1 MKKLLLLCTVLLCA
15 SFAFSQNLGRF
26 SIKGFIADSSDAGLS
41 SATVM
46 LLLRKDSSLVS
57 YGRSGD
63 KGSFEFKNVKRGN
76 YLLKVTYV
84 GYLPYQSDIEAAAG
98 PETNMGRIKLKT
110 ITKELFEVVIRTA
123 KAPLVIKGD
132 TIEYNASSF
141 KVPPG
146 SSVEDLLRRLP
157 GFQIGQDGSIRA
169 QGQEVKRVTVDGKS
183 FFGADPKAAT
193 KNLPAEAIS
202 KVQLFNDKSEQAKLT
217 GVDDGKKEK
226 TVNLELK
233 EDFKKGGFGKATAGV
248 GDAGRAQARGN
259 YNRFTPNEQFSVL
272 GFGNNINQTGV
283 SRDDYED
290 FKGSQTYN
298 WGDEADFG
306 FSGGGRFSYF
316 SDGDD
321 NNESFSVPTSYGP
334 GRGFSKNGGAGIN
347 YNFDTKKTKLS
358 SNYFYNQTRQT
369 LDAVSNRENFLQNNE
384 TFRTADTSARNNFIG
399 NHRLGLRFEKTIDS
413 LNTLII
419 IANAR
424 TNNGN
429 NTYGSYQQFLR
440 TGNVL
445 SNQSDIRNA
454 NTSNSLV
461 GAITAI
467 YRHKFRKKGRNF
479 AASFSYTFN
488 NRDATADQFSDNL
501 FFQKSTTGNNVL
513 TTRQII
519 NQQQNTTSQQYQ
531 LKGSLSYVEPLSKK
545 FFWETF
551 YNFSLRQDEVDRDV
565 MDKKERP
572 LQDIRNN
579 ALSQYYTNSLTYNRL
594 GSSIRYSHN
603 GFSIATGLAAQQFQV
618 RGQFASDQAASTFS
632 NVNTS
637 FFTLVPNVSL
647 NIDLKNNKYLYGS
660 YDMNVQQP
668 STRNLQPVIDN
679 SNPLLITEGNPNLL
693 PTITHNPSLGFNYFN
708 PGNFTSFFGNL
719 FYNYQVNQVVYNQ
732 EVDANLVTRTR
743 PVNISG
749 GRGMGTYLNFG
760 FPVVKTKFTLNLNG
774 SASINQNP
782 IFINNV
788 QNNTNS
794 QSYQLGMRFDLTPS
808 DKFTFYGNA
817 NFGITDTKYSINS
830 GQNQQQYNH
839 RFGGEMNVALPAGI
853 YFNSSFNYNI
863 YINRRFGFDQRL
875 PILNS
880 SVYKLFLKDKKG
892 EIRLSA
898 YDLFNRN
905 QGISQSASQNF
916 VSDERVQTLARY
928 FMLSFTYNF
937 RGLKSQMR
945 RSSY

>member
-1 MKKLLLLCTVLLCA
+1 MKKLFLLCTVLFCA
-15 SFAFSQNLGRF
+15 SAAFSQNLGRF

-46 LLLRKDSSLVS
+46 LLSRKDSSLVS
-57 YGRSGD
+57 YGRSGE
-63 KGSFEFKNVKRGN
+63 KGNFEFKNVKRGN
-76 YLLKVTYV
+76 YLLKITYV
-84 GYLPYQSDIEAAAG
+84 GYLPYQKDIEAADG
-98 PETNMGRIKLKT
+98 PETDMGRIKLKA

-146 SSVEDLLRRLP
+146 STVEDLLRRLP
-157 GFQIGQDGSIRA
+157 GFQVSQDGSIRA

-183 FFGADPKAAT
+183 FFGTDPKAAT
-193 KNLPAEAIS
+193 KNLPAEAIA
-202 KVQLFNDKSEQAKLT
+202 KVQLFNGQSEQSKLT

-233 EDFKKGGFGKATAGV
+233 ENFKKGGFGKATAGV

-259 YNRFTPNEQFSVL
+259 YNRFNTNEQFSVL

-306 FSGGGRFSYF
+306 FNGSGRFFYF

-321 NNESFSVPTSYGP
+321 NSESFSVPTSYGP
-334 GRGFSKNGGAGIN
+334 GRGFSKNGGAGVN
-347 YNFDTKKTKLS
+347 YNYDTKKTKFS

-369 LDAVSNRENFLQNNE
+369 LDAVSNRKTFLQNNE
-384 TFRTADTSARNNFIG
+384 TFRNADTSARNNFIG
-399 NHRLGLRFEKTIDS
+399 NHRLGVRFEKTIDS
-413 LNTLII
+413 LNTVIV
-419 IANAR
+419 IANAL

-429 NTYGSYQQFLR
+429 NVYSSYQQFLR
-440 TGNVL
+440 TGDVL
-445 SNQSDIRNA
+445 SNQSTIRNA
-454 NTSNSLV
+454 NSSNSLV

-467 YRHKFRKKGRNF
+467 YRHKFKKKGRNF
-479 AASFSYTFN
+479 AASFAYTFN
-488 NRDATADQFSDNL
+488 NRDASADQFSDNL
-501 FFQKSTTGNNVL
+501 FFQQSPNGGNL
-513 TTRQII
+513 TTRQVI
-519 NQQQNTTSQQYQ
+519 NQQQITTSQQYQ
-531 LKGSLSYVEPLSKK
+531 IKGSLSYVEPLSKK
-545 FFWETF
+545 FLLESF
-551 YNFSLRQDEVDRDV
+551 YNFSLRQDEVDREV

-579 ALSQYYTNSLTYNRL
+579 ALSQYYTNDLTYNRL
-594 GSSIRYSHN
+594 GTSIRYSHN
-603 GFSIATGLAAQQFQV
+603 GFNIATGLAAQQIQV
-618 RGQFASDQAASTFS
+618 RGKFASDQNAATFS

-637 FFTLVPNVSL
+637 FFTLVPNVSV
-647 NIDLKNNKYLYGS
+647 NFDLKNNKYLYSS
-660 YDMNVQQP
+660 YDVSVQQP
-668 STRNLQPVIDN
+668 STRNLQPVVDN
-679 SNPLLITEGNPNLL
+679 SNPLFITEGNPNLL
-693 PTITHNPSLGFNYFN
+693 PAITHSPSLGFNHFN
-708 PGNFTSFFGNL
+708 PGNFTNFFGNI
-719 FYNYQVNQVVYNQ
+719 YYSYQVNQVVYNQ

-749 GRGMGTYLNFG
+749 GRSLGTYLNFG
-760 FPVVKTKFTLNLNG
+760 FPIVKTKFTLNLN
-774 SASINQNP
+774 SSVFFNQNP

-788 QNNTNS
+788 QNTTNS
-794 QSYQLGMRFDLTPS
+794 QGYNFGMRFDLTPS

-830 GQNQQQYNH
+830 GQNQQQFNH
-839 RFGGEMNVALPAGI
+839 RFGGDMNVALPAGI

-863 YINRRFGFDQRL
+863 FINRRFGFDQRL
-875 PILNS
+875 PILNCS
-880 SVYKLFLKDKKG
+880 FYKLFLKDKKG
-892 EIRLSA
+892 EVRLAA
-898 YDLFNRN
+898 YDVFNRN
-905 QGISQSASQNF
+905 QGISQGAYQNF
-916 VSDERVQTLARY
+916 VSEERVQTLARY

-937 RGLKSQMR
+937 RGLKAQMR